1 MVRLADLLRAS
12 IRRPVRREGRDLY
25 RYSEVVLPRPLDG
38 VRVLEFSQIVAGP
51 ACGRL
56 LADLGAEVIKVESP
70 SGDLARSVPPEIEG
84 VSALY
89 AQFNAGKRHVCVD
102 IRSARGGEVATALA
116 DRSDVLL
123 ENFRPG
129 ALADHGLGYR
139 RLSER
144 NPRLIYLSISGFGQA
159 GPWSERRAHAPLLH
173 AEGGPMEAGSRLR
186 GAAPQPEIYQHADL
200 YSGYFGVSA
209 VCAALYQRDRTG
221 RGQHLDLALAEAL
234 LYASDQVVIDL
245 LAYQGRREF
254 DTWTYPV
261 VTTANGE
268 VVCLIGNPLRLFDR
282 WMTALGAQP
291 GPTPPLDEQSAKA
304 SILEAAARFPDALSL
319 QAALAEHRLISAVVQ
334 PATRLLES
342 EWAISRGV
350 LAEAS
355 PGVRVPAAA
364 WRSTGATIGVAGTA
378 GKIGEHTTDVLT
390 DVLGLADDQIEELR
404 NSGAVR

>member
-1 MVRLADLLRAS
+1 
-12 IRRPVRREGRDLY
+12 
-25 RYSEVVLPRPLDG
+25 VLPRPLDG

-56 LADLGAEVIKVESP
+56 LADLGAHVIKVESP

-84 VSALY
+84 VGALY
-89 AQFNAGKRHVCVD
+89 AQFNAGKRHVCLD
-102 IRSARGGEVATALA
+102 IRTARGAEVASALA

-129 ALADHGLGYR
+129 ALSAHGLGYQ

-144 NPRLIYLSISGFGQA
+144 NSRLIYLSISGFGQN

-173 AEGGPMEAGSRLR
+173 AEGGTMEAGSRLR
-186 GAAPQPEIYQHADL
+186 GGSPQPEVHQHADL

-234 LYASDQVVIDL
+234 LYASDQVVVDL
-245 LAYQGRREF
+245 LAYEGRREF

-268 VVCLIGNPLRLFDR
+268 VVYLIGNPLRLFDR
-282 WMTALGAQP
+282 WMAALGAQP

-304 SILEAAARFPDALSL
+304 SIVEAAARFPDAPSL

-334 PATRLLES
+334 PATRMLES
-342 EWAISRGV
+342 EWAVSRRV

-355 PGVRVPAAA
+355 PGVMVPAAP
-364 WRSTGATIGVAGTA
+364 WRSSGATIGVAGTA
-378 GKIGEHTTDVLT
+378 GNIGADTSDVLT
-390 DVLGLADDQIEELR
+390 ELLGFTEGQLEELR
-404 NSGAVR
+404 NSGAIR